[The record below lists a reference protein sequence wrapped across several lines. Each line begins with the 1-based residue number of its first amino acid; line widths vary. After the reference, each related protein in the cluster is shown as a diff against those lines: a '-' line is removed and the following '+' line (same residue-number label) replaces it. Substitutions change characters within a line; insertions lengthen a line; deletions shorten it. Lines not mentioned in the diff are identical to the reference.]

1 MLPFLNIIYIF
12 LNVYRRSSQ
21 VAIVV
26 ENLAANSANIRDMG
40 SIPGW
45 EGPWRRAWQ
54 PTPVLLPGKSSG
66 QRSLADY
73 NSPGLAQSCMQ
84 LSN

>member
-1 MLPFLNIIYIF
+1 MKNQFYLLWGVELLPFLNIIYIF

-40 SIPGW
+40 SIPGL
-45 EGPWRRAWQ
+45 G
-54 PTPVLLPGKSSG
+54 
-66 QRSLADY
+66 RSLEEGMAAH
-73 NSPGLAQSCMQ
+73 SSIVAWRVFWTEEPGRLQ
-84 LSN
+84 